1 MVAQKADRKSYNHLA
16 RAPSEVLA
24 TEAVAHI
31 PVLYDEVLDGLQ
43 AQPRGKYID
52 ATLGTGGHAAGILRA
67 SAPDGQL
74 LGLDADSEAIT
85 FAQQALQSFGDR
97 IVVQTANFRRV
108 KTVALALGFEQVHGI
123 LMDLGISSRQLA
135 DAGRGFA
142 FSQEGPLDM
151 RMDPG
156 QERTAAD
163 LVNHLSEAKLADLLW
178 RYGEERRSR
187 RIARAIVAAR
197 PITTTV
203 QLADLITRTIG
214 RREKIHPA
222 TRTFQAL
229 RIAVNEE
236 LQALT
241 LALPQARDLLRPGG
255 RLAVISFHSL
265 EDRLVKRFY
274 QQEARHCICP
284 PETPI
289 CLCQHQPTLQI
300 ITRKPIRPTNEEIE
314 QNPRCRS
321 AKLRIAERILD

>member
-1 MVAQKADRKSYNHLA
+1 MVAQKADRKSYRHLA
-16 RAPSEVLA
+16 GAPSEVSA
-24 TEAVAHI
+24 TETEVHI

-43 AQPRGKYID
+43 VQPGGKYID
-52 ATLGTGGHAAGILRA
+52 ATLGTGGHAGGILRA

-74 LGLDADSEAIT
+74 LGLDADSEAVT

-97 IVVQTANFRRV
+97 IVVQAANFRRLE
-108 KTVALALGFEQVHGI
+108 TVALALGFEQVHGI

-151 RMDPG
+151 RMDLG

-163 LVNHLSEAKLADLLW
+163 LVNHLPVAELADLLW
-178 RYGEERRSR
+178 QYGEERRSR

-203 QLADLITRTIG
+203 QLADLIAGTVG

-241 LALPQARDLLRPGG
+241 LALPQARDLLQPGG

-265 EDRLVKRFY
+265 EDRLIKRFY

-289 CLCQHQPTLQI
+289 CICQHQATLQT
-300 ITRKPIRPTNEEIE
+300 ITRKPIRPTDEEIK

-321 AKLRIAERILD
+321 AKLRIAERLLD